1 MEVHELVLPKGY
13 DPSTQKVIGYFAVQL
28 DDQLAYLKTE
38 IGALSTAELEWQLD
52 TGMNT
57 IGVLLAH
64 NAVAEAFWINV
75 AAQGLKPGPEGDKQ
89 IKEITGIGGDDDGV
103 PMPADGKHPD
113 TLKGLTLD
121 DYLRMLD
128 STRAATHKTLQSWT
142 DENLDDSYEI
152 EGHSF
157 SKAWTLYHV
166 LEHFIGHFGQI
177 RLLKRVIKD
186 RGVV

>member
-1 MEVHELVLPKGY
+1 MEVHELALPTGY
-13 DPSTQKVIGYFAVQL
+13 DRSTQKLIGCFAIQL
-28 DDQLAYLKTE
+28 DKQLADLKTTL
-38 IGALSTAELEWQLD
+38 GAPSVAELEWQLD

-75 AAQGLKPGPEGDKQ
+75 AAQELKPGPEGDKR
-89 IKEITGIGGDDDGV
+89 IKEITGIGGNDDGV

-113 TLKGLTLD
+113 TLKDFTFD

-128 STRAATHKTLQSWT
+128 STRAATHKTLQSWI
-142 DENLDDSYEI
+142 DDNLDDSYI
-152 EGHSF
+152 LEGHSF
-157 SKAWTLYHV
+157 TKAWTLYHV

-177 RLLKRVIKD
+177 RLLKRIIKD
-186 RGVV
+186 RGLI